1 MSVEDIEMALLEA
14 DEKMEKAVE
23 VVRAELSGIRTGR
36 VSAQAFNRITAI
48 YYDTPTPLN
57 QMAGIKVPEPRVA
70 IIQPHDKTSI
80 GAIERA
86 IRESDLGVNPSN
98 DGNIIRVVFP
108 ELTEQRRKD
117 LVKVAK
123 TKGEDGKVSIR
134 AVRRRTK
141 DSLEKMQKDAVAGE
155 DDVRRGEKDL
165 DDLTKKHEGSVE
177 ALMRAKEADLLE
189 I

>member
-1 MSVEDIEMALLEA
+1 MTTEAIEMALLEA
-14 DEKMEKAVE
+14 DEKMEKATAVCRE
-23 VVRAELSGIRTGR
+23 ELSGIRTGR
-36 VSAQAFNRITAI
+36 VSAQAFNKILPL

-57 QMAGIKVPEPRVA
+57 QLAGISVPEPRVA
-70 IIQPHDKTSI
+70 VISPYDKTSI

-98 DGNIIRVVFP
+98 DGNIVRVVFP

-141 DSLEKMQKDAVAGE
+141 DQLEKMQKDGDAGE
-155 DDVRRGEKDL
+155 DDIRRGEKEL
-165 DDLTKKHEGSVE
+165 DDLTKKHEGEVE
-177 ALMRAKEADLLE
+177 QLMRSKESDLMGF
-189 I
+189 